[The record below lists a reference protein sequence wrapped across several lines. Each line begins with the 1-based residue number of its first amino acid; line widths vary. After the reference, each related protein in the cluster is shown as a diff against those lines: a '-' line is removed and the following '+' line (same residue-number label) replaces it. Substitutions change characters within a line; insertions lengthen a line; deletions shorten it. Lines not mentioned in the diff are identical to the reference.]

1 MTLLHKPLEFERNW
15 LSRSG
20 VMTSQ
25 SGKNRKTRVPGAGT
39 LNNFF
44 PMSRIP
50 LKIGAMTELM
60 LMHKP
65 TEFG

>member
-1 MTLLHKPLEFERNW
+1 
-15 LSRSG
+15 
-20 VMTSQ
+20 MTSQ

-44 PMSRIP
+44 PIPRVP